1 MYQFINNPNNPNKT
15 IKTNSQEGR
24 QLLRNYC
31 KNMRMNCVVN
41 SLKGGS
47 EGSVPQCKC
56 NIPMKRFIVKKNS
69 PNKGRSFFSCR
80 KCRSFKWDNSI
91 DKNTRDI
98 NKILTQMNIEGEV
111 SNFIINIGSFNNLLL
126 STLSKS
132 VEQHTENKKQTK
144 TKKTKKRNKKM
155 IFMAGSPG
163 SGKSTLLK
171 KLGLFDD
178 FVIVNPDDWYVKSL
192 KKRGLTL
199 DMRNIDVKDRTRW
212 DIFIRALNSAKDMAE
227 ELSRNEKEFIIDG
240 TSGNYKYIHK
250 LATKYKKMGYSIA
263 MIYVSTSL
271 EESIS
276 RNNKR
281 GDNGGRRLQETIIEK
296 SWKSVQKHCR
306 KYDELFGNNF
316 FFIDNTTDV
325 DLDSKGNTGK
335 SIRDKIQG
343 FID

>member
-1 MYQFINNPNNPNKT
+1 MALNAFAGGHASMAGLASKTKGPPTSDNRIPPPPTTPPLLPSRHRSRRSYDRAAELNASNTSTPEQDSSRLSSSTIARLRQRASNLSSSARKEQASVASWKQQENPNYY
-15 IKTNSQEGR
+15 QEKGQKLYENER
-24 QLLRNYC
+24 ME
-31 KNMRMNCVVN
+31 KN
-41 SLKGGS
+41 
-47 EGSVPQCKC
+47 
-56 NIPMKRFIVKKNS
+56 
-69 PNKGRSFFSCR
+69 
-80 KCRSFKWDNSI
+80 
-91 DKNTRDI
+91 
-98 NKILTQMNIEGEV
+98 
-111 SNFIINIGSFNNLLL
+111 
-126 STLSKS
+126 
-132 VEQHTENKKQTK
+132 QTK
-144 TKKTKKRNKKM
+144 TKKNKKM

-171 KLGLFDD
+171 KLGLFDA

-227 ELSRNEKEFIIDG
+227 ELSRKEKEFIIDG

-281 GDNGGRRLQETIIEK
+281 GDNGGRSLQETIIEK

-335 SIRDKIQG
+335 SIREKIQT